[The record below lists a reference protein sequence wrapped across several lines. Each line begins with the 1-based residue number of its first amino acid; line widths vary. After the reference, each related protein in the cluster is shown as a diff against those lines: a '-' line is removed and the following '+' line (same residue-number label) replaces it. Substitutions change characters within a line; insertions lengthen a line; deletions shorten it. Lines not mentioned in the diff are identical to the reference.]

1 LIKRYRHEWKKDL
14 IQKRDA
20 KTCMEKHQRRQG
32 ACMLGNRRKLS
43 PSTTVPPFSL
53 HRISLLKNIAATQM
67 RWETY
72 S

>member
-1 LIKRYRHEWKKDL
+1 
-14 IQKRDA
+14 
-20 KTCMEKHQRRQG
+20 MEEGSHSEK
-32 ACMLGNRRKLS
+32 RRKNMHGEASKETRSLHAWKQKKTLTI
-43 PSTTVPPFSL
+43 STTVPPFSL